1 MNRIINRGIASVA
14 IICLSGVF
22 YFTSIQAAPTKKVTA
37 SEEKGEKKD
46 NNKFPIGCTPVGFK
60 QSLKVLSLY
69 PGKEG
74 ALQSMYFFYN
84 QLPQSVSLYQMR
96 DKESE
101 YSTRFNHTIKA
112 NSWAVLATGEREL
125 KYICTLGDGKTSY
138 GKILDCADT
147 IKVCEY
153 VNVKFGLNNK
163 GNFWIVDSNSRN
175 GAVSEVVH
183 YGIIPGV

>member
-1 MNRIINRGIASVA
+1 MTIRQRSISTALML
-14 IICLSGVF
+14 LSGMLYLMPVEAA
-22 YFTSIQAAPTKKVTA
+22 TSKKDTA
-37 SEEKGEKKD
+37 SQEKAEQKD
-46 NNKFPIGCTPVGFK
+46 NNKFPTGCTPVGFQ

-74 ALQSMYFFYN
+74 ALQSMYFFFN
-84 QLPQSVSLYQMR
+84 KLPQTVSLYQMR

-101 YSTRFNHTIKA
+101 YSTRMNHSIKA
-112 NSWAVLATGEREL
+112 NSWAVLATGEREV
-125 KYICTLGDGKTSY
+125 KFICTLGDGKASY

-163 GNFWIVDSNSRN
+163 GNFWIVNSNSRN

>member
-1 MNRIINRGIASVA
+1 MNRLSRAGIVS
-14 IICLSGVF
+14 ISMLISTGLLLS
-22 YFTSIQAAPTKKVTA
+22 TPIQAAPSKKAAAEDGKTV
-37 SEEKGEKKD
+37 KKD
-46 NNKFPIGCTPVGFK
+46 DSKFPIGCTPVGFK
-60 QSLKVLSLY
+60 QSLRILSLY
-69 PGKEG
+69 PGEEG

-84 QLPQSVSLYQMR
+84 QLPQTISLYQMR

-101 YSTRFNHTIKA
+101 YSTRVNHTIKP
-112 NSWAVLATGEREL
+112 NSWAVLAAGEPEV
-125 KYICTLGDGKTSY
+125 KFICTLGDGKASY
-138 GKILDCADT
+138 GKIVDCADT
-147 IKVCEY
+147 VKVCEY

>member
-101 YSTRFNHTIKA
+101 YSTRLNHTIKA